1 MDRCSSTLQRN
12 NVMLH
17 LVSEKGVG
25 KMNEDLISK
34 KELLDIT
41 GISYGQLYR
50 WKRKNL
56 IPESW
61 FIRKSSFTGQETF
74 FPREKILQR
83 IDRILNMKDDLS
95 LDALADVFSPS
106 SGEISLNMEE
116 ILERNIVSS
125 TSIDLYLDTVGPLEQ
140 PVLDFERMVGVYVLD
155 KLLKNG
161 DISLEE
167 GRLLI
172 RTLEAYFPSPAG
184 RECGI
189 RLIRKMGVA
198 AFLLV
203 PGDVDLYMDNEVRTV
218 ARLSMTQCAEELK
231 LWLGGSDA

>member
-1 MDRCSSTLQRN
+1 MT
-12 NVMLH
+12 
-17 LVSEKGVG
+17 E
-25 KMNEDLISK
+25 ELISK
-34 KELLDIT
+34 KELLDVT

-56 IPESW
+56 IPEQW

-95 LDALADVFSPS
+95 LDALADMFSPS
-106 SGEISLNMEE
+106 PGESSMSVGE

-125 TSIDLYLDTVGPLEQ
+125 VSINLYLETMDSVQQ
-140 PVLDFERMVGVYVLD
+140 PILGFEKILIIYVLD
-155 KLLKNG
+155 KLLRSG
-161 DISLEE
+161 DISLDE

-172 RTLEAYFPSPAG
+172 RTLEANFPEKTG

-189 RLIRKMGVA
+189 RLTRKMGVA

-203 PGDVDLYMDNEVRTV
+203 PGDGEVYLDSEVKTV
-218 ARLSMTQCAEELK
+218 ARLSMPACTEELK
-231 LWLGGSDA
+231 LRMNGSEGS

>member
-1 MDRCSSTLQRN
+1 
-12 NVMLH
+12 
-17 LVSEKGVG
+17 
-25 KMNEDLISK
+25 MNEDLISK
-34 KELLDIT
+34 KELLDMT

-56 IPESW
+56 IPEQW

-106 SGEISLNMEE
+106 LGEMSLSVGE
-116 ILERNIVSS
+116 ILERNIVTT
-125 TSIDLYLDTVGPLEQ
+125 TSLNLYIESAGATDQ
-140 PVLDFERMVGVYVLD
+140 PEFSFEKILIIYVLD
-155 KLLKNG
+155 KMLRSG

-167 GRLLI
+167 GRLLV
-172 RTLEAYFPSPAG
+172 RTLEAYFPEQTG

-189 RLIRKMGVA
+189 RLTRKMGVA
-198 AFLLV
+198 AFVLV
-203 PGDVDLYMDNEVRTV
+203 PGNGEVYMDSEVRTV
-218 ARLSMTQCAEELK
+218 TRLSMAQCTEELK
-231 LWLGGSDA
+231 LIMGGSEG

>member
-1 MDRCSSTLQRN
+1 
-12 NVMLH
+12 
-17 LVSEKGVG
+17 
-25 KMNEDLISK
+25 MNEDLISK
-34 KELLDIT
+34 KELLDMT

-56 IPESW
+56 IPEPW

-106 SGEISLNMEE
+106 PGEISLSAGE

-125 TSIDLYLDTVGPLEQ
+125 VSLNLYIETVGLPER
-140 PVLDFERMVGVYVLD
+140 PVFGFEKILIIYVLD
-155 KLLKNG
+155 KLLRSG

-167 GRLLI
+167 GRLLT
-172 RTLEAYFPSPAG
+172 RTLEDYFPEHTG
-184 RECGI
+184 RECGV
-189 RLIRKMGVA
+189 RLTRKMGVA
-198 AFLLV
+198 AFILV
-203 PGDVDLYMDNEVRTV
+203 PGDGDVFLDNEVRTV
-218 ARLSMTQCAEELK
+218 AKLSMAQCTEELK
-231 LWLGGSDA
+231 LLIGGSEA